1 MSPFARPLRLLQ
13 QGLLCA
19 CLLAAGGALAS
30 SDDDHEQARR
40 AVARGEVL
48 PLKQVLQHLEKQRP
62 GGQVLEVE
70 LEKEEGLWVYEI
82 KQLETGGLI
91 VKLKLDAKTGVLL
104 HAKPRRKS

>member
-1 MSPFARPLRLLQ
+1 MTTFARPVRLLQ
-13 QGLLCA
+13 QGLLWA
-19 CLLAAGGALAS
+19 CVLAAGAALAS

-40 AVARGEVL
+40 AVVRGEVL
-48 PLKQVLQHLEKQRP
+48 PLKQVLQHLERQRP

-91 VKLKLDAKTGVLL
+91 VKIKLDAKTGVLL
-104 HAKPRRKS
+104 QAKPRSKS